1 MSNKKALEI
10 IRKNAKK
17 IREQKDF
24 NKTDFYKSA
33 YGPFRLF
40 QDQSGYEEYC
50 QIRGENYRK
59 IECLALDWY
68 IAKKRNSAALR
79 AKGRNGINLNSIIDL
94 LLDGLYA

>member
-17 IREQKDF
+17 IREQKTF
-24 NKTDFYKSA
+24 NKTDFYKNV

-40 QDQSGYEEYC
+40 QDQSGYGEYC
-50 QIRGENYRK
+50 QIGSENYRK

-68 IAKKRNSAALR
+68 VAKKRNSAALKSTNR
-79 AKGRNGINLNSIIDL
+79 HGIRLNDIVMQL
-94 LLDGLYA
+94 FDGLYE